1 MAEYSGGPKVT
12 GKDSVSFLELTLHGH
27 RIGFIAGYRSGRNV
41 LIFSPEYKENSRRP
55 TLSLTTHPGFPNAE
69 TLLSKPWVKRQRLHP
84 ILSNL
89 LPEGALREMLA
100 QRLKVHIDDEFRFLG
115 YLGRNLPGALVAAPL
130 AIDDVPA
137 YVLQNDD
144 APESIELSFE
154 EGAHYFSLAGV
165 QMKFSMRRQDG
176 QYHMAASDEN
186 GNWIVKPPST
196 RHKNVPLNE
205 YSAMRLAGLA
215 GVDIPEIRLV
225 EVGKLGKLPPIQL
238 PDEKYAFAIRRFDR
252 QGEKRIHT
260 EDFAQVLV
268 KYPQEKYDSASYEQ
282 MGKVLYNFTGN
293 GLANAQQFAR
303 RLLVNIL
310 LANGDAHLKNWSLI
324 YPDTIIP
331 ELSPA
336 YDIVTTRVY
345 MRDERK
351 FALNLGKTKEWYTA
365 SLDHFQIWAAKA
377 DIPWRAVK
385 PHLLETL
392 DKARTLWREELT
404 SLPMDDEHK
413 KGLREHWQ
421 NLHSDFSV

>member
-1 MAEYSGGPKVT
+1 LIR
-12 GKDSVSFLELTLHGH
+12 KDSVSFLELTLHGH
-27 RIGFIAGYRSGRNV
+27 RVGFVAGYRSGRNV
-41 LIFSPEYKENSRRP
+41 LIFAPEFRENRRRP
-55 TLSLTTHPGFPNAE
+55 TFSLITSHDFPHAE
-69 TLLSKPWVKRQRLHP
+69 KLLSIQGVKRQRLHP

-100 QRLKVHIDDEFRFLG
+100 SRLKVHIDDEFKLLG
-115 YLGRNLPGALVAAPL
+115 YLGRDLPGALVAMPM
-130 AIDDVPA
+130 AIEDIPA
-137 YVLQNDD
+137 YVLQHEN
-144 APESIELSFE
+144 APESVEISFE
-154 EGAHYFSLAGV
+154 DGVHHFSLAGV

-176 QYHMAASDEN
+176 RYRIPESGDR
-186 GNWIVKPPST
+186 GDWIVKPPST

-205 YSAMRLAGLA
+205 FSAMRLAGLA

-225 EVGKLGKLPPIQL
+225 EVAKLVKLPQINL

-252 QGEKRIHT
+252 QGQERVHT
-260 EDFAQVLV
+260 EDFAQVLT
-268 KYPQEKYDSASYEQ
+268 KYPHEKYDGASYEQ
-282 MGKVLYNFTGN
+282 IGKILFNFTGH

-324 YPDTIIP
+324 YPDTFTP

-345 MRDERK
+345 MWDERK
-351 FALNLGKTKEWYTA
+351 YALNLGKIKEWYNV
-365 SLDHFQIWAAKA
+365 SMEHFQLWASKA

-385 PHLLETL
+385 PHLLDTL
-392 DKARTLWREELT
+392 DKARILWRKELA

-413 KGLREHWQ
+413 QVLREHWQ
-421 NLHSDFSV
+421 NLHSDFRI